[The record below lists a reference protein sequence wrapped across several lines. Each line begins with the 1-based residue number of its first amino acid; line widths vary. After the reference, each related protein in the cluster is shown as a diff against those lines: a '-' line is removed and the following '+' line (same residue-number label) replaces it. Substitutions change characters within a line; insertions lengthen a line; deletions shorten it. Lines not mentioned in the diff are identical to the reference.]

1 MEISLR
7 PITKQNWRECAMLK
21 LHPSEE
27 QFVAPT
33 IWSIAEAQ
41 FNPEVIT
48 RAIYHGEIMVGFVMY
63 FYKDGPDAADPVMGD
78 SWQIVRFMID
88 YGHRGKGLGR
98 MAMLAVIEAIR
109 NASDQYGCDAVMLSY
124 RPGNEV
130 AARLYASLGFE
141 VIGIGSR
148 NQTIMRLLLS
158 F

>member
-1 MEISLR
+1 MKISLC

-21 LHPSEE
+21 MHPSEE
-27 QFVAPT
+27 QFVAPNV
-33 IWSIAEAQ
+33 WSIAEAQ
-41 FNPEVIT
+41 FNPEVIA
-48 RAIYHGEIMVGFVMY
+48 RVIYHGETMVGFVMY
-63 FYKDGPDAADPVMGD
+63 FYKDGPDIADPVMGD

-88 YGHRGKGLGR
+88 YDHRGKGLGR
-98 MAMLAVIEAIR
+98 IAMLAVIEAIR
-109 NASDQYGCDAVMLSY
+109 NATDRHGCDTVLLSY

-148 NQTIMRLLLS
+148 NQTIMRLLLA